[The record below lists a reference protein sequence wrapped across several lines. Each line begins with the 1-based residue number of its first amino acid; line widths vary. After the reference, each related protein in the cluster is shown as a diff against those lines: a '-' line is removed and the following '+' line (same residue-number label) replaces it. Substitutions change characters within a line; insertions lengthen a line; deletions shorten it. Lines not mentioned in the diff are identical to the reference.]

1 MRNIQDLKDTLDH
14 SMIRSINKMISAK
27 FEIPLSK
34 YGIEVHDFISN
45 LYVLAYKRGTYD
57 KTKAKV
63 STYFYWLART
73 EMSHIKDS
81 KKIKWAYGK
90 PIFDEN
96 GFEQIFIED
105 TTVAVNPQKSLE
117 LNEERDEKRQKL
129 ADHFCCSLKSIQ
141 TLLEAEPKEVMPVA
155 KTITITEGF
164 DVDKAKAFMA
174 KIKTA
179 RSLGGFARSK

>member
-117 LNEERDEKRQKL
+117 LNEERDEKFQKL